1 MDILFQIKRLVLNG
15 KVYFTKKATAEMKAD
30 GLTRPLICEA
40 IVGSS
45 LITKTVRSHNPDTGE
60 REKLYVIKGLTYDG
74 LLIYTKGK
82 IAKIDQQEIFYVL
95 ISSKRSTD

>member
-1 MDILFQIKRLVLNG
+1 MDILFQIRRLVLNG

-30 GLTRPLICEA
+30 GLTRALVFEA
-40 IVGSS
+40 IVSSS
-45 LITKTVRSHNPDTGE
+45 LITKTLRFRNPDTGE

-82 IAKIDQQEIFYVL
+82 IAKIEQQETFYVI

>member
-1 MDILFQIKRLVLNG
+1 MDILAQIKRLVLNG
-15 KVYFTKKATAEMKAD
+15 KVFFTKKAIAEIKAD
-30 GLTRPLICEA
+30 GLTRALVCEA
-40 IVGSS
+40 IVSS
-45 LITKTVRSHNPDTGE
+45 SVITKTVRSRNPDTGD

-82 IAKIDQQEIFYVL
+82 IAKIGQQEVFYVL

>member
-1 MDILFQIKRLVLNG
+1 MDILLQIRRLVLSG
-15 KVYFTKKATAEMKAD
+15 KVYFTKKATTEMKAD
-30 GLTRPLICEA
+30 GLTRALVCEA
-40 IVGSS
+40 IVSSS
-45 LITKTVRSHNPDTGE
+45 LITKTLRSHNPDTGK

-82 IAKIDQQEIFYVL
+82 IAKIDQQETFYVL

>member
-1 MDILFQIKRLVLNG
+1 MDILVQIKRLVLNG
-15 KVYFTKKATAEMKAD
+15 KVYFTKKATAEMKSD
-30 GLTRPLICEA
+30 GLTRALVCEA
-40 IVGSS
+40 IVSSS
-45 LITKTVRSHNPDTGE
+45 LITKTVRSRNPDSGE

-82 IAKIDQQEIFYVL
+82 IAKIAQQEVFYVL

>member
-30 GLTRPLICEA
+30 GLTRALVCEA

-45 LITKTVRSHNPDTGE
+45 LITKKLRSRNPDTGE

-74 LLIYTKGK
+74 LLVYTKGK
-82 IAKIDQQEIFYVL
+82 IAKIDQQEIFYVI